1 MRILVNDYAGHPFQL
16 QLSRALARDGHTV
29 LHTYFGGHQAPK
41 GRTDVDEELA
51 SRLEIEAVSITG
63 TFKQHSAVSRWRA
76 DREYGAAICRRVEQ
90 MKPEIVISANTPLDA
105 QNQIL
110 AATHRVG
117 GVFVFWLQD
126 VLSVAM
132 RFVLRKKGIPFAGLA
147 GRIYSRLERK
157 LLQQSDAIVCIAPE
171 FLDQLRRWKVSESK
185 VSVIENWSPLD
196 EIVPGDRETA
206 WAAEQGL
213 AGKLRMIYSGT
224 LGMKHRP
231 ELLLELAR
239 AFEGRDDLALVVV
252 AQGAGADWLKK
263 QAHPSMLRVMPFQ
276 PYERH
281 TEVLASADVLITLL
295 DDDCGSFSVPSK
307 TLAYMCAGRPSL
319 VAAPQDN
326 LTSRIIART
335 GAGIA
340 TLPTPAAFL
349 EGATRLLNDA
359 NLRAEC
365 GARAREHAQSAFAI
379 DTIRDRFM
387 AAFATAMQRP
397 AEARRKPVREASP
410 SVVADSFRQS

>member
-41 GRTDVDEELA
+41 GRTDVDAELSSHLA
-51 SRLEIEAVSITG
+51 IEAVSISG
-63 TFKQHSAVSRWRA
+63 TFKQHSAMSRWKT
-76 DREYGAAICRRVEQ
+76 DREYGAAICRRIEEL
-90 MKPEIVISANTPLDA
+90 KPDIVISANTPLDA
-105 QNQIL
+105 QKQIL
-110 AATHRVG
+110 AQTHKVG
-117 GVFVFWLQD
+117 GAFVFWLQD

-132 RFVLRKKGIPFAGLA
+132 QFVLRKKGIPFADLA
-147 GRIYSRLERK
+147 GRIYSRLERR
-157 LLQQSDAIVCIAPE
+157 LLQRSDAVVCIAPE
-171 FLDQLRRWKVSESK
+171 FLVQLRRWNVDEGK

-196 EIVPGDRETA
+196 EIVPGDRDTA
-206 WAAEQGL
+206 WADEQGL
-213 AGKLRMIYSGT
+213 QGRLRMIYSGT

-239 AFEGRDDLALVVV
+239 AFEGRDDMAIVVV

-263 QAHPSMLRVMPFQ
+263 QPQPANLRVLPFQ

-281 TEVLASADVLITLL
+281 AEVLASADVLITLL

-307 TLAYMCAGRPSL
+307 TLAYMCAGRASL
-319 VAAPQDN
+319 VAAPRDN

-340 TLPTPAAFL
+340 TVPTAPDFL
-349 EGATRLLNDA
+349 AGATRLLDDA
-359 NLRAEC
+359 RLRAEC
-365 GARAREHAQSAFAI
+365 GARARAHAQSAFAI
-379 DTIRDRFM
+379 DMIRDRFT
-387 AAFATAMQRP
+387 AAFETAL
-397 AEARRKPVREASP
+397 RRLPRSRSETVREP
-410 SVVADSFRQS
+410 SRSVAAD